1 VAGDAGD
8 WVAALTAAGWS
19 RRELWLACFA
29 LGADASELELDRYLR
44 GLAVPSASER
54 NVIAHALNERLDDL
68 GLDHPVRSPKSG

>member
-8 WVAALTAAGWS
+8 WVAALAAAGWS